1 MFDHDGQQTVSAVA
15 PVRARARAKANVWE
29 NFANSNQWLLAAPCA
44 GVIGAPGGGGGV
56 GGGVA
61 A

>member
-1 MFDHDGQQTVSAVA
+1 MTDSKRLALLRQC
-15 PVRARARAKANVWE
+15 ARARAKANVWE